1 MVTAK
6 IEHLFYKRAGVPK
19 AARLG
24 SRSHFFSDQSVSQ
37 MGKKN
42 WKIKQD
48 SGGVD
53 KDISV
58 LLVMNVNRE
67 IRKVNNQ
74 C

>member
-1 MVTAK
+1 MVGFGPAC
-6 IEHLFYKRAGVPK
+6 
-19 AARLG
+19 
-24 SRSHFFSDQSVSQ
+24 Q

-48 SGGVD
+48 SGVVD

-58 LLVMNVNRE
+58 LFVIDIKRE

>member
-1 MVTAK
+1 M
-6 IEHLFYKRAGVPK
+6 
-19 AARLG
+19 
-24 SRSHFFSDQSVSQ
+24 SQ
-37 MGKKN
+37 MGKNN

-48 SGGVD
+48 SRWVD

-58 LLVMNVNRE
+58 LLVINVNRE